1 MGIII
6 VVSNVQ
12 KQNYWSMIA
21 VTNNTIFMEMVCDY
35 AVHFGIEIFI
45 LVVKLVL
52 RNHIEV

>member
-12 KQNYWSMIA
+12 KQNYRSTIA
-21 VTNNTIFMEMVCDY
+21 VTNNTIFMKMVCDC